1 MSSLQ
6 ELLLKDLED
15 IDYTVSNNISSKA
28 QISEDNKCSDDELIS
43 KIDNLNKRL
52 FGNMINSSATNT
64 NSNNQLTDFGDKI
77 YDILQEIIDMLGMID
92 SKVSEK
98 YEHVKALYKDHFSE
112 LASIIINKIDYLEVV
127 KRIITHENFEN
138 VKLNDIL
145 PNSTIMTITIS
156 SSTSKRNIPTLEKKE
171 SILECIEFVNQINES
186 KSKALKFL
194 QSQIEVITPNLS
206 ALIGPEI
213 AANLLC
219 ISGGLKNL
227 AEMPSQNIMVLGSL
241 KNNKKNGHFSTGP
254 VRLELLQSIISQS
267 DIVRNAQDKYKKKAI
282 RLVSLKCGLCAR
294 IDFASASKSPDHGV
308 NYRNYILNILEK
320 AQEPPQKPMKKP
332 LPIPKDFP
340 KSRRGGKRIRK
351 IKEKF
356 KQTKIKK
363 EMNRMKFGE
372 EEEEYTV
379 DGKTI
384 GLGLL
389 SANECG
395 RRIRGFQVGGLRS
408 SSSNNKI
415 ETLSGGD
422 SKLGNS
428 TSISFT
434 PYQGMIF

>member
-1 MSSLQ
+1 MTSLQ

-15 IDYTVSNNISSKA
+15 LDYSESNNINNKS
-28 QISEDNKCSDDELIS
+28 QVFEDGKYSDDEIINKIS
-43 KIDNLNKRL
+43 NLNDRL
-52 FGNMINSSATNT
+52 FGKMIDSSTAIM
-64 NSNNQLTDFGDKI
+64 NSNYQLKNSGDEI
-77 YDILQEIIDMLGMID
+77 YDIFQEIIDMVGMID
-92 SKVSEK
+92 SKISEK
-98 YEHVKALYKDHFSE
+98 YECVKTLYKDHFGE

-127 KRIITHENFEN
+127 KRIITHENFED

-145 PNSTIMTITIS
+145 SNSTIMTITIS
-156 SSTSKRNIPTLEKKE
+156 SSTSKRNIPTLDKKE
-171 SILECIEFVNQINES
+171 LILKCIDFVNLINKS
-186 KSKALKFL
+186 KSKILEFL
-194 QSQIEVITPNLS
+194 QLQIEAITPNLS

-219 ISGGLKNL
+219 VSGGLKNL

-254 VRLELLQSIISQS
+254 VRLELLQSIISQC
-267 DIVRNAQDKYKKKAI
+267 DIVKNIQDKYKKKAI

-294 IDFASASKSPDHGV
+294 IDLSSTDKSPDHGV
-308 NYRNYILNILEK
+308 KYRNYILNILEK
-320 AQEPPQKPMKKP
+320 AQEPPQKPLKKP
-332 LPIPKDFP
+332 LPVPKDFP

-389 SANECG
+389 SAGEGG
-395 RRIRGFQVGGLRS
+395 RRIRGLQVRSLKS
-408 SSSNNKI
+408 SSSKI
-415 ETLSGGD
+415 ETLSGSD
-422 SKLGNS
+422 SKLGSS

>member
-15 IDYTVSNNISSKA
+15 LDYSASSNINNKG
-28 QISEDNKCSDDELIS
+28 QISEDGKYSDDEIIS
-43 KIDNLNKRL
+43 KISNLNDRL
-52 FGNMINSSATNT
+52 FGKMIDSSTNVM
-64 NSNNQLTDFGDKI
+64 NSNYQLKDFGDEI
-77 YDILQEIIDMLGMID
+77 YGAFQEIIDIVGIID

-98 YEHVKALYKDHFSE
+98 YEYVKALYKDHFGE
-112 LASIIINKIDYLEVV
+112 LSSIIINKIDYLEVV
-127 KRIITHENFEN
+127 KRIITHENFED

-171 SILECIEFVNQINES
+171 SILKCIDFVNQINES
-186 KSKALKFL
+186 KSKILEFL
-194 QSQIEVITPNLS
+194 QFQIEAITPNLS

-219 ISGGLKNL
+219 VSGGLKNL

-267 DIVRNAQDKYKKKAI
+267 DIVRNIQDKYKKKAI

-294 IDFASASKSPDHGV
+294 IDFSSTDKSPDHGV
-308 NYRNYILNILEK
+308 KYRNYILNILEK

-389 SANECG
+389 SAGEGG
-395 RRIRGFQVGGLRS
+395 RRIRGLQVGSLKSTS
-408 SSSNNKI
+408 SSSKI
-415 ETLSGGD
+415 ETLSGSD
-422 SKLGNS
+422 SKLGSS